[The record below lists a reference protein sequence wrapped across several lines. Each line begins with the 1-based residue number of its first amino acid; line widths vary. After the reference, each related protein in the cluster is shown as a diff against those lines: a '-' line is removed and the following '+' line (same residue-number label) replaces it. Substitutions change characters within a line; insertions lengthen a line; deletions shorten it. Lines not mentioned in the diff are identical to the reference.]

1 MPVTRTRR
9 VVLLGAAVVAA
20 IVVAVATVAVVLSEP
35 RYPGPLEVE
44 LADDL
49 LEELQAREAEDEFL
63 RERLGGLA
71 ALVTDDGTLADC
83 TLGHTP
89 VPSPPATVGT
99 DPVAEVLAATE
110 QIRQLTLHEPVDVRL
125 LDHTEMTDRVTGFF
139 APRWDDERIDV
150 EHRKLTTL
158 GAVEP
163 DTDLLTLRVDTFA
176 AQVSGYFAGGAQ
188 EIGVR
193 ADEAPALSPLER
205 VVLAHE
211 FEHALTAENLGRPS
225 TSSADAARAA
235 AAVVE
240 GSAALTMV
248 MYAESVLT
256 HEERE
261 RLREELLRRAAAGGL
276 ADFSPYLR
284 AELQFPYVEGVRYVC
299 ELWRD
304 GGWEAVDDAYRNP
317 PTTTAAV
324 LFPERHGQ
332 PSRQPA
338 SLGAPPGDGW
348 ERVRETDFGAAQLEW
363 LLTAPGGEPSV
374 ALDGPRERAAAWD
387 GGELVVWSWHDATA
401 LGLALVDRGD
411 GPPLCD
417 TMRTWYEAAFV
428 DDSQDVALTCDGD
441 QVRLGIGPTAATASA
456 IAD

>member
-1 MPVTRTRR
+1 
-9 VVLLGAAVVAA
+9 
-20 IVVAVATVAVVLSEP
+20 VLSRP
-35 RYPGPLEVE
+35 YYPGPLEVE

-49 LEELQAREAEDEFL
+49 LEQLQAREAEDEFL

-71 ALVTDDGTLADC
+71 ALVTDDDTLADC
-83 TLGHTP
+83 TGGHDP
-89 VPSPPATVGT
+89 VPSPPTPAGA
-99 DPVAEVLAATE
+99 DPVAQVLAATE
-110 QIRQLTLHEPVDVRL
+110 QIRQLTLDEPVDVQL
-125 LDHTEMTDRVTGFF
+125 LDHAEMTDRVTEFF
-139 APRWDDERIDV
+139 APRWNDERVDV

-163 DTDLLTLRVDTFA
+163 DTDLLALRVDTFA

-193 ADEAPALSPLER
+193 VDAPTALLPLER

-256 HEERE
+256 EGERQ
-261 RLREELLRRAAAGGL
+261 RLREQLLRRAAAGGL

-284 AELQFPYVEGVRYVC
+284 AELQFPYVEGMRYVC

-304 GGWEAVDDAYRNP
+304 GGWEAVNDAYQDP

-324 LFPERHGQ
+324 LFPERHGE
-332 PSRQPA
+332 PPRQPA
-338 SLGAPPGDGW
+338 PLGAPPGDGW
-348 ERVRETDFGAAQLEW
+348 ERVRETDFGAAQLKW
-363 LLTAPGGEPSV
+363 LLAAPGGEPDS

-387 GGELVVWSWHDATA
+387 GGQLVVWSWHEATA

-417 TMRTWYEAAFV
+417 TMRTWHEVAFV
-428 DDSQDVALTCDGD
+428 DGSQDVVLTCDGD